1 MNDFMRITNNVRN
14 INDISFW
21 GAKPASAETAYSS
34 KLLEEQL
41 KLKPDMNEND
51 YLEII
56 DRWVR
61 REKDPNKKKAL
72 INEMKNIICRHFNDE
87 RTSQARLQL
96 KEAELSSEKFKKVL
110 DKLSYPHT
118 PSEELEN
125 IVSGI
130 DFDFFM
136 ANTYPEEYRGELKQC
151 YTELKAVI
159 NEAKERCKPFF
170 FRKGKTVEQSIKSA
184 VSGEDSDIKTIFTNK
199 FNEFLSIITRLIPT
213 YPPRISTYSTAYNML
228 ESYIAKK

>member
-1 MNDFMRITNNVRN
+1 MNDFIRITNNMN
-14 INDISFW
+14 SISSFW
-21 GAKPASAETAYSS
+21 GAKPASAKTDYLT

-51 YLEII
+51 YLETI

-61 REKDPNKKKAL
+61 QEKDTDRKKAL

-87 RTSQARLQL
+87 RTSRAKLQL
-96 KEAELSSEKFKKVL
+96 KEAELSSEKFKELLK
-110 DKLSYPHT
+110 KLSYPHT
-118 PSEELEN
+118 PPEELEK
-125 IVSGI
+125 ILSGI
-130 DFDFFM
+130 DFDFFL
-136 ANTYPEEYRGELKQC
+136 ANTYPEEYLAELKQC

-159 NEAKERCKPFF
+159 EEAKERCKPFF

-199 FNEFLSIITRLIPT
+199 FNVFLSIITRLIPT
-213 YPPRISTYSTAYNML
+213 YPPRISTYSAAYNLL